1 MFIISLV
8 AIGYRPPQAAGE
20 VATVATTSS
29 ERPTILDDP
38 SVDQLVAINAA
49 AGVAETTQLPV
60 AANVANLSL
69 SLAAKSSLSQSDD
82 SIITKPQII
91 QPTADSRELKTYI
104 AVAGDTTASI
114 GDQFGISAQT
124 VKWANDLSS
133 DAVEADRTIIIPP
146 VDGVVYTVKDGDSI
160 ASIADKYKVDQQ
172 RLIMFN
178 DLEIDGLK
186 NEQRLILPGGVLPET
201 ERPGYRAPVAPV
213 PAPQSSQIASA
224 PNSYTIKP
232 SGGMGNASVGNRY
245 AFGNCTWY
253 AYERRAE
260 LGRPVGSFLGNANTW
275 AMNTSNPVGRTPQ
288 VGAVLVDGAGYY
300 GHVAIVEEV
309 FSDGSIRI
317 SEMNYYGGGGGFNI
331 VSGRTMSAGT
341 AAQYQYIY

>member
-1 MFIISLV
+1 MLIVSLV
-8 AIGYRPPQAAGE
+8 AIGYRPPQVAGE

-29 ERPTILDDP
+29 EKPAILNDP

-91 QPTADSRELKTYI
+91 QPTADSREMKTYI
-104 AVAGDTTASI
+104 AVAGDTAGSI
-114 GDQFGISAQT
+114 AEQFGISTQT

-133 DAVEADRTIIIPP
+133 DAIEVDRKILIPP
-146 VDGVVYTVKDGDSI
+146 VDGVVYTVKDGDTI
-160 ASIADKYKVDQQ
+160 ASIANKYKVDQQ

-186 NEQRLILPGGVLPET
+186 NDQRLILPGGVLPET
-201 ERPGYRAPVAPV
+201 ERPDYRAPVV
-213 PAPQSSQIASA
+213 PTVQTPQFAATPS
-224 PNSYTIKP
+224 NSYTIKP

-275 AMNTSNPVGRTPQ
+275 AMNTSNPVGSTPQ
-288 VGAVLVDGAGYY
+288 VGAVLVDRAGYY

-309 FSDGSIRI
+309 FGDGSIRI